1 MTTKVTENFFEFG
14 NLKYFR
20 GNAHLLELGSFGEKK
35 DPIGA
40 KAYVDPQGR
49 VQRSHLANRA
59 STGRPLHIDL
69 SRVSEKDLG
78 ATGSIP
84 VFGLGLKLA
93 ASWNHRRSSTA
104 KLKVYSVS
112 LSEGRLTNMLNTDAD
127 AARRFLADE
136 GRDGRIVSEV
146 WLVMEAELAEHFESS
161 AAVDLKADGP
171 KLELSAGGGRHGSTT
186 ITLSE
191 GSVFA
196 YKLHKVKKWN
206 RGKTAIEDMEADFKG
221 MG

>member
-1 MTTKVTENFFEFG
+1 MTTKVTDNFFQLG
-14 NLKYFR
+14 TLKYFR
-20 GNAHLLELGSFGEKK
+20 GNAHLLELGTFGEKK

-40 KAYVDPQGR
+40 RAYIDPQGR
-49 VQRSHLANRA
+49 VQRSHLASRA
-59 STGRPLHIDL
+59 STGKPMAIDL
-69 SRVSEKDLG
+69 SRVSEADLG
-78 ATGSIP
+78 VTGSIP
-84 VFGLGLKLA
+84 VFGLNLNVA
-93 ASWNHRRSSTA
+93 ASWGQKRVSTA

-112 LSEGRLTNMLNTDAD
+112 LSEGRLINMLNNDAG

-146 WLVMEAELAEHFESS
+146 WVVMEAELAQRFESS
-161 AAVDLKADGP
+161 TSVGLKADGS
-171 KLELSAGGGRHGSTT
+171 KLELTASGGREGSVA

-196 YKLHKVKKWN
+196 YKLHKVKQWN
-206 RGKTAIEDMEADFKG
+206 KGKTAIEDMEADFKG